1 MTLKKWLGIGLFGV
15 LTKVVLIAIFGITF
29 F

>member
-1 MTLKKWLGIGLFGV
+1 MNLKKWLGIGLFGV
-15 LTKVVLIAIFGITF
+15 LTKILLVVIFGITF

>member
-1 MTLKKWLGIGLFGV
+1 MNYKKWLGIGLFGV
-15 LTKVVLIAIFGITF
+15 LTKVILIGIFGVTF